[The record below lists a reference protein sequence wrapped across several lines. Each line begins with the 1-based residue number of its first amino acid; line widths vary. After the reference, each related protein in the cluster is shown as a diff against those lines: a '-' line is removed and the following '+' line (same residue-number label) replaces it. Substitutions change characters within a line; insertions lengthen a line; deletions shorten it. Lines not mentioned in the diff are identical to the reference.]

1 MKWLDQLIDWMFV
14 ESFYASNIHMKYIQM
29 KKFCNNFFKF
39 FENVSEGRMIWMVS
53 YPLIQPVWD
62 SLGKKSHKIQTKNQI
77 AIEANYSPFQVE
89 VRPGQPQIH
98 HGACKR
104 YQK

>member
-1 MKWLDQLIDWMFV
+1 
-14 ESFYASNIHMKYIQM
+14 
-29 KKFCNNFFKF
+29 
-39 FENVSEGRMIWMVS
+39 MVS

-104 YQK
+104 YQM